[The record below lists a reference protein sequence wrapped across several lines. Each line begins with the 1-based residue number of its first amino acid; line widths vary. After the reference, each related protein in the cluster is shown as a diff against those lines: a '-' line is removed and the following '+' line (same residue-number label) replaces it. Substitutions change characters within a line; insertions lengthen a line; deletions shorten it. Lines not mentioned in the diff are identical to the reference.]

1 MALTEAKRARIIKS
15 DDFRALGAGKR
26 QFLEKTLSQEMVDTE
41 SIQAILNLAG
51 DDPNNGDLLMA
62 LFEAFSSMKT

>member
-1 MALTEAKRARIIKS
+1 
-15 DDFRALGAGKR
+15 
-26 QFLEKTLSQEMVDTE
+26 MVDTRE

-62 LFEAFSSMKT
+62 LYEAFSSMKTVQFR

>member
-1 MALTEAKRARIIKS
+1 
-15 DDFRALGAGKR
+15 
-26 QFLEKTLSQEMVDTE
+26 MVDTRE

-62 LFEAFSSMKT
+62 LFEAFSSMKL